1 MSSIFVQ
8 IASYRDPELVPTLH
22 DLLDKADNPND
33 LRICIA
39 WQHSEEDEWDN
50 LDEFQDDDRFI
61 ILDIDY
67 KDSKGACWAR
77 ALLAENYTDETYTL
91 QLDSHHRF
99 VDGWDTKSIEMLEK
113 LREKGSNK
121 PLLTSYIPSYD
132 PSNDPKG
139 RVGAS
144 WGMRFDRFI
153 PEGAIF
159 FLPYYMD
166 SNVKEPVPARFYSAH
181 FCFTDGIFCKEVPH
195 DPNLYFHG
203 EEISI
208 AVRAWT
214 WGYDLFHPHE
224 KIAWH
229 EYTRKGRTKQWDD
242 DKDWGNKNEAAHA
255 RVRKLLG
262 VDGEVCTPCNKKSFE
277 KYGLGSVRTLQQW
290 EEHMGIRFSDRSIQ
304 QAVTDNLPPMK
315 RDEPFNPKFRH
326 PIEFNRHQLTHD
338 DYTFAAII
346 FEDEEGN
353 AIHREDVEQKVV
365 MSWIT
370 QEHIT
375 IWKEYLGKKP
385 SKWVV
390 WPHSKSKGWVDK
402 IEVKL

>member
-166 SNVKEPVPARFYSAH
+166 R
-181 FCFTDGIFCKEVPH
+181 
-195 DPNLYFHG
+195 
-203 EEISI
+203 
-208 AVRAWT
+208 
-214 WGYDLFHPHE
+214 
-224 KIAWH
+224 
-229 EYTRKGRTKQWDD
+229 
-242 DKDWGNKNEAAHA
+242 
-255 RVRKLLG
+255 
-262 VDGEVCTPCNKKSFE
+262 
-277 KYGLGSVRTLQQW
+277 
-290 EEHMGIRFSDRSIQ
+290 
-304 QAVTDNLPPMK
+304 
-315 RDEPFNPKFRH
+315 
-326 PIEFNRHQLTHD
+326 
-338 DYTFAAII
+338 
-346 FEDEEGN
+346 
-353 AIHREDVEQKVV
+353 
-365 MSWIT
+365 
-370 QEHIT
+370 
-375 IWKEYLGKKP
+375 
-385 SKWVV
+385 
-390 WPHSKSKGWVDK
+390 
-402 IEVKL
+402 